1 MRTRCIVIDSEPMHT
16 ATKRHLDRRAF
27 LRGSGA
33 MLSLPFLEAMVPAF
47 ATRAQ
52 AAVANPPPRFLAMCA
67 TLGFHTPFLFP
78 QETGADYTLTPYLE
92 PLKDLKNDFTVI
104 SGLQHEEQNGANGH
118 TSEMTWLTSAKHPG
132 LAGFKNSISIDQH
145 IAERIGSQTRFP
157 SLILGT
163 GSESLSWS
171 ASGVPLPAE
180 SSPSKAF
187 QQLFVDGTPA
197 EIAAQVHQLKRGR
210 SILDTVMGQ
219 AKKLHGELGK
229 RDQEK
234 LDEYFSAVR
243 DLEGRLVQNEEWAQK
258 PKPKVDA
265 KPPTDIQSRT
275 DAIGKMKLMHDLVVL
290 ALQTDSTRTVTLR
303 LNGMNAVPEIDG
315 VKNDWHNLSH
325 HGQDEAKIEELKVI
339 ELAEFTAF
347 AAFLGKLKATGLLDT
362 TAVLFGSNLG
372 NASAH
377 STANLPLV
385 LAGGGFK
392 HGRHI
397 AVEKDKHVFSNL
409 FVSLAQRMGVETGQ
423 FGFSTGVLDLNQS

>member
-1 MRTRCIVIDSEPMHT
+1 MYT

-27 LRGSGA
+27 LRGAGTV
-33 MLSLPFLEAMVPAF
+33 LSLPFLEAMVPAF

-52 AAVANPPPRFLAMCA
+52 AAVALQPPRFLAMCA

-78 QETGADYTLTPYLE
+78 QETGADYTFTPYLE
-92 PLKDLKNDFTVI
+92 PLKDLKGDFSVL

-132 LAGFKNSISIDQH
+132 LAGFKNSISIDQI
-145 IAERIGSQTRFP
+145 IAEHIGSQTRFP

-163 GSESLSWS
+163 GSDSISWS

-180 SSPSKAF
+180 PSPSSAF
-187 QQLFVDGTPA
+187 RQLFVDGTKA
-197 EIAAQVHQLKRGR
+197 EVDAQVRSLKRGR

-243 DLEGRLVQNEEWAQK
+243 DLEGRLVQNEEWVQK

-265 KPPTDIQSRT
+265 KQPTDIQSRT
-275 DAIGKMKLMHDLVVL
+275 DAIGKMNLMLDLVVL
-290 ALQTDSTRTVTLR
+290 ALQNDSARTVTLR
-303 LNGMNAVPEIDG
+303 LNGMNAVPEIEG

-325 HGQDEAKIEELKVI
+325 HGQDAAKIEELKVI
-339 ELAEFTAF
+339 EKAEFTAL
-347 AAFLGKLKATGLLDT
+347 AAFLAKMKAASLLDS

-377 STANLPLV
+377 STANLPLL

-397 AVEKDKHVFSNL
+397 AIDKEKHVFSNL
-409 FVSLAQRMGVETGQ
+409 FVSLAQRMGVETDK
-423 FGFSTGVLDLNQS
+423 FGFSTGVLDINQA

>member
-1 MRTRCIVIDSEPMHT
+1 MYA
-16 ATKRHLDRRAF
+16 ATKCHLDRRAF
-27 LRGSGA
+27 LRGAGTV
-33 MLSLPFLEAMVPAF
+33 LSLPFLEAMVPAF

-52 AAVANPPPRFLAMCA
+52 AAVANPPTRFLAMCA

-78 QETGADYTLTPYLE
+78 QETGANYTLTPYLE
-92 PLKDLKNDFTVI
+92 PLKDLKGDFSVL

-132 LAGFKNSISIDQH
+132 LAGFKNSISIDQL
-145 IAERIGSQTRFP
+145 IAEQIGSQTRFP
-157 SLILGT
+157 SLILGM
-163 GSESLSWS
+163 GSDSMSWS

-180 SSPSKAF
+180 PSPSKAF
-187 QQLFVDGTPA
+187 QQLFVDGTQA
-197 EIAAQVHQLKRGR
+197 EVEAQVRGLKRGR

-243 DLEGRLVQNEEWAQK
+243 DLEGRLVQNEEWVQK

-275 DAIGKMKLMHDLVVL
+275 DAIGRMNLMFELILL
-290 ALQTDSTRTVTLR
+290 ALQTDSTRTITLR
-303 LNGMNAVPEIDG
+303 LSGMNAVPEIDG

-325 HGQDEAKIEELKVI
+325 HGQDAAKIEELKII
-339 ELAEFTAF
+339 EKAEFTAL
-347 AAFLGKLKATGLLDT
+347 ASFLTKMKASSLLDS
-362 TAVLFGSNLG
+362 TAVMFGSNLG

-377 STANLPLV
+377 STANIPLL

-397 AVEKDKHVFSNL
+397 AIDKEKHVFSNL
-409 FVSLAQRMGVETGQ
+409 FVPLAQRMGVETDK
-423 FGFSTGVLDLNQS
+423 FGFSTGVLDINQA